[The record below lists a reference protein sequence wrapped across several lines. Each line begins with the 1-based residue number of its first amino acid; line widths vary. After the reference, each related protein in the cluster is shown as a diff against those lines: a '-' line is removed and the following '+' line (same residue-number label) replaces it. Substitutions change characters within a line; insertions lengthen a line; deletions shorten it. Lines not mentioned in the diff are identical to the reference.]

1 MDIIRQMLIFLLS
14 MLPFA
19 TGTFFPFT
27 SWRTPSFG
35 PQRSYGYRS
44 QRSSPNN
51 NLIPI
56 QSPIL
61 GLRVLVPRDL
71 LNLFN
76 VRPPFGQ
83 EPNYPRPNSFNP
95 FNINPFTSHPN
106 YPHEHRPNGFP
117 QPFTPNYFPQNYA
130 PPNYSPHTPFDAG
143 SFINFM
149 RALYPDMIY
158 RPDPRYPNVFAIRL
172 PPNHTHSPDSQS
184 SPPPEFD
191 QEPSRFFPEENPP
204 NVNEFLEPPPNV
216 SHTHSPPY
224 NQPQH
229 NQQPQN
235 HLIIIR

>member
-1 MDIIRQMLIFLLS
+1 

-19 TGTFFPFT
+19 AGTFFPFT
-27 SWRTPSFG
+27 WRTPSFA

-44 QRSSPNN
+44 PRSSPNNN

-61 GLRVLVPRDL
+61 GLRVFVPREL

-76 VRPPFGQ
+76 IRPPVGQ
-83 EPNYPRPNSFNP
+83 EPNYQRPNP
-95 FNINPFTSHPN
+95 FNPHPN

-117 QPFTPNYFPQNYA
+117 QQPINPFYAPSSYLPNYT
-130 PPNYSPHTPFDAG
+130 PNYSPRPPFDAG
-143 SFINFM
+143 AFINFM

-158 RPDPRYPNVFAIRL
+158 RPDPRYPNVFAIRF
-172 PPNHTHSPDSQS
+172 PQDHTHLPPDSQLPP
-184 SPPPEFD
+184 PPPEFD
-191 QEPSRFFPEENPP
+191 QEPNRFFPGEIPSP
-204 NVNEFLEPPPNV
+204 NVNQFLEPPPNLPLN
-216 SHTHSPPY
+216 HPPQY
-224 NQPQH
+224 NQASS

>member
-1 MDIIRQMLIFLLS
+1 
-14 MLPFA
+14 MLPFV

-27 SWRTPSFG
+27 SWRPSFS
-35 PQRSYGYRS
+35 PQRRYGYRS
-44 QRSSPNN
+44 SRSSSNN

-61 GLRVLVPRDL
+61 GLRVMVPREL

-76 VRPPFGQ
+76 VRPSFGS
-83 EPNYPRPNSFNP
+83 ESNYPRPNAFNP
-95 FNINPFTSHPN
+95 FNINPLNSQPN

-130 PPNYSPHTPFDAG
+130 PPNYTPHPPFDAD

-149 RALYPDMIY
+149 RTLYPDMIY
-158 RPDPRYPNVFAIRL
+158 RPDPRYPNVFAIRFPSDHSHGQVER
-172 PPNHTHSPDSQS
+172 PPLSPSH
-184 SPPPEFD
+184 EFD
-191 QEPSRFFPEENPP
+191 QQPNPFFPAENPS
-204 NVNEFLEPPPNV
+204 NVNEFLEPLPPNV
-216 SHTHSPPY
+216 PPHNQAPPY

-229 NQQPQN
+229 SQQPQN